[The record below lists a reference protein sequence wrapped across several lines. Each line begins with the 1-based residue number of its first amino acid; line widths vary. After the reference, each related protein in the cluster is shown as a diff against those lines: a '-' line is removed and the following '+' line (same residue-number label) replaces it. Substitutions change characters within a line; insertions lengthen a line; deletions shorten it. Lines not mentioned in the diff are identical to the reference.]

1 MLPAPV
7 SIPDPGQWPGPGSH
21 YGFPTMTVQHD
32 KRTFLR
38 AMTMTAVAAT
48 STLGARAAL
57 AAAAVEPVS
66 TGADAEAKPAAA
78 VVQID
83 KLKYLTPEVKI
94 KAGESVT
101 WTNLEVM
108 PHNVHFVAGKI
119 GADKDLMGAM
129 LTKGQSYTVKFN
141 QAGSYDYHCTPHPFM
156 RAKVV
161 VS

>member
-1 MLPAPV
+1 MT
-7 SIPDPGQWPGPGSH
+7 GPI
-21 YGFPTMTVQHD
+21 TMRAD
-32 KRTFLR
+32 KRRFLR
-38 AMTMTAVAAT
+38 TMAMTAVAAS

-57 AAAAVEPVS
+57 AAAAAEPVS
-66 TGADAEAKPAAA
+66 TGPDAEAKPAAA

-108 PHNVHFVAGKI
+108 PHNVHFVGSKI

-141 QAGSYDYHCTPHPFM
+141 QAGTYDYHCTPHPFM

-161 VS
+161 VA

>member
-1 MLPAPV
+1 
-7 SIPDPGQWPGPGSH
+7 
-21 YGFPTMTVQHD
+21 MTVQQS
-32 KRTFLR
+32 KRTLIR
-38 AMTMTAVAAT
+38 TMALTAVAAST
-48 STLGARAAL
+48 SLGTGVAL

-66 TGADAEAKPAAA
+66 TSPDAEPKAAAA
-78 VVQID
+78 VVKID
-83 KLKYLTPEVKI
+83 KLKYLTPEVRI

-108 PHNVHFVAGKI
+108 PHNVHFVAARI

-141 QAGSYDYHCTPHPFM
+141 QAGTYDYHCTPHPFM

-161 VS
+161 VE